1 MRSPALILGL
11 MAAVPAAASPRIYKV
26 DGEKSQVEVAVGRAG
41 LFKFAGHAHQVAV
54 QEIAGEVV
62 ADPDDLAGSSVRLVF
77 RAAGV
82 KVVGN
87 EDPDD
92 RPKVQETLSGP
103 PVLDAPRFPEIRFA
117 SRAVRG
123 RKTGDQ
129 AFELTI
135 DGELELHG
143 VKKALSF
150 PVRVTLE
157 GDHLAAEATL
167 AVRQKDFGMEPVSV
181 AGVVK
186 VKDELAITCRILA
199 HAAP

>member
-1 MRSPALILGL
+1 MSSRLLALGL
-11 MAAVPAAASPRIYKV
+11 LAAVPAAAAPRSYKV
-26 DGEKSQVEVAVGRAG
+26 DGERSQVKVAVGRAG
-41 LFKFAGHAHQVAV
+41 LFKLAGHEHEVAA

-62 ADPDDLAGSSVRLVF
+62 ADAEDLARSSVRLVF
-77 RAAGV
+77 QAAAV

-92 RPKVQETLSGP
+92 RPKVQETMSGP
-103 PVLDAPRFPEIRFA
+103 RVLDAPRFPEIRFA
-117 SRAVRG
+117 SRAVGG
-123 RKTGDQ
+123 RKTGDK

-157 GDHLAAEATL
+157 GDHLAAEVTL
-167 AVRQKDFGMEPVSV
+167 AVRQKDFGIEPVSV

-199 HAAP
+199 HAVP